1 MNRNRKIKIGKFLVT
16 GVMTSAVV
24 LSALPM
30 SAFAAEPVGSPAAVA
45 GANGEQEDSGAPQA
59 VTVGGLKAD
68 STVKL
73 YQIVDGYY
81 KDGKLVRYVLM
92 DKKNAPIAA
101 IGDDSKGQADDNDII
116 TEDEITNIANNIQN
130 KAFTADKGIDMT
142 VSGTSATASVEPG
155 LYIALATDP
164 SGETVYNP
172 AVIAVNITDVN
183 QDTRTARSVDMTN
196 YFKTGSTNVYLKSS
210 TSAADKQITGSNK
223 KAILASDETVGE
235 NKPINTYGD
244 TIAIGDTAHFEIK
257 DMTIPSFSADYTK
270 PQYIITDTMDSAFDK
285 YANLKVS
292 VGGSEVAAG
301 DDTYTVV
308 ANGDNAFK
316 ITFAESYLRSLRG
329 TDSKA
334 RAVVVTYDAVLNKTA
349 GLNFAENHN
358 RATIQ
363 YSNSPSDDTQ
373 LRTINKDTY
382 HYTFG
387 IGANLDSENP
397 NEKKKS
403 TYEYNK
409 TTNKHTGFADQK
421 SNSPLAGAT
430 FTLYSDE
437 ACTIVAK
444 PENNPNGTAVS
455 DANGHITFTGLD
467 EGTYYLKETAA
478 PSGYTL
484 TDQTYKFVIKA
495 DLNTKGTL
503 KDYSVTSSFKDASH
517 SDWTAAG
524 TATYSATKTT
534 VADDGSVNYEI
545 SRGEGAN
552 GAIAIK
558 NSKLQRLPSTGG
570 RGTVALTLVASISA
584 AGFLMLF
591 MKSKKKDEKTT
602 A

>member
-45 GANGEQEDSGAPQA
+45 GANGEQEDSGAPQT
-59 VTVGGLKAD
+59 VTVGGLKAG

-183 QDTRTARSVDMTN
+183 QNTRTAGSVDMTN
-196 YFKTGSTNVYLKSS
+196 YFKTENNQTVYLKSS

-223 KAILASDETVGE
+223 KAVLASGE
-235 NKPINTYGD
+235 ATGEKKPINAYGD
-244 TIAIGDTAHFEIK
+244 TLAIGDTAHFKIL

-270 PQYIITDTMDSAFDK
+270 PQYIITDTMDTAFDTYK
-285 YANLKVS
+285 NLKVS
-292 VGGSEVAAG
+292 VGGKEVAAG
-301 DDTYTVV
+301 NDTYTVA
-308 ANGDNAFK
+308 ANGNAFK

-363 YSNSPSDDTQ
+363 YSNSPSNNTQ

-397 NEKKKS
+397 NEKS
-403 TYEYNK
+403 TSEYNK

-437 ACTIVAK
+437 ACTTVAK

-495 DLNTKGTL
+495 DLNTEGTL

-558 NSKLQRLPSTGG
+558 NSKLQKLPSTGG
-570 RGTVALTLVASISA
+570 RGTVAITLIASISA
-584 AGFLMLF
+584 AGFLTLF
-591 MKSKKKDEKTT
+591 LKSRKKDDKTT

>member
-30 SAFAAEPVGSPAAVA
+30 SAFAAGSPAAVA
-45 GANGEQEDSGAPQA
+45 GANGEQTDSGAPQT
-59 VTVGGLKAD
+59 VTVGGLKAG

-81 KDGKLVRYVLM
+81 KDDKLVRYVLM
-92 DKKNAPIAA
+92 DATNAPIAA

-116 TEDEITNIANNIQN
+116 TEDEITNIANKIQSGD
-130 KAFTADKGIDMT
+130 FTADKGIDMT

-183 QDTRTARSVDMTN
+183 QDTRTAGSVDMTN

-223 KAILASDETVGE
+223 KAVLASGETVGK
-235 NKPINTYGD
+235 NASINEYGD

-285 YANLKVS
+285 YTNLKVS

-316 ITFAESYLRSLRG
+316 ITFAESYLRGLRG
-329 TDSKA
+329 TDSTA
-334 RAVVVTYDAVLNKTA
+334 RAVVVTYDAVLNKDA

-363 YSNSPSDDTQ
+363 YSNSPSDNTQ

-397 NEKKKS
+397 NEKS

-409 TTNKHTGFADQK
+409 TTNNHTNFANQK

-437 ACTIVAK
+437 NCQTIAK
-444 PENNPNGTAVS
+444 PENQPNGTAVS
-455 DANGHITFTGLD
+455 DSDGHITFTGLD
-467 EGTYYLKETAA
+467 EGTYYLKETVA

-495 DLNTKGTL
+495 DLNSNGTL
-503 KDYSVTSSFKDASH
+503 KGYQVASFYKDATH
-517 SDWTAAG
+517 PDWTAAG
-524 TATYSATKTT
+524 TATYSATQTN
-534 VADDGSVNYEI
+534 VANDGSVNYVI
-545 SRGEGAN
+545 ARGQGDN

-584 AGFLMLF
+584 AGFLALF
-591 MKSKKKDEKTT
+591 MKSKKKDDKT
-602 A
+602 AA